1 MRGGRV
7 VAKARPGSFIDV
19 ARARRSIREFD
30 SRPVAPEL
38 IDQIVQEGL
47 LAPSWS
53 NTRPYRV
60 AVATGEVRERIS
72 GALLERADAILDL
85 RSKSWGRRL
94 RGLRHLGGFVGSD
107 FRIPLVYRPD
117 LRRRQYD
124 LAKALYGHLGIA
136 RSDISGREREI
147 RRNMEFFG
155 APVAMFFFAR
165 TGMGVYSALDAGHFM
180 QTLMLAAKSH
190 GLDTCAQ
197 GFLAF
202 WSGPIREEFEVP
214 PGYKLLCG
222 MSMGYAATS
231 HRNQFVPPTTNLTD
245 ITLASKAIEVGLG
258 PRD

>member
-1 MRGGRV
+1 MGSTTTP
-7 VAKARPGSFIDV
+7 KSFIEV
-19 ARARRSIREFD
+19 ARQRRSIREFD
-30 SRPVAPEL
+30 PRPVPKEL
-38 IDQIVQEGL
+38 VDQILQEGL

-72 GALLERADAILDL
+72 HALLERADNILDL
-85 RSKSWGRRL
+85 RSRSWTRRL
-94 RGLRHLGGFVGSD
+94 RGLRQVFQLVRSD
-107 FRIPLVYRPD
+107 FRIPLVYPED
-117 LRRRQYD
+117 LRRRQID

-136 RSDISGREREI
+136 RSDISGREQEI

-165 TGMGVYSALDAGHFM
+165 KGMGVYSALDAGHFM
-180 QTLMLAAKSH
+180 QTVMLAAKAH

-202 WSGPIREEFEVP
+202 WSKPIRQEFDVP

-222 MSMGYAATS
+222 MSLGYAAKA
-231 HRNQFVPPTTNLTD
+231 HRNEFVPPHTELSEVS
-245 ITLASKAIEVGLG
+245 LALKRVGSTHA
-258 PRD
+258 